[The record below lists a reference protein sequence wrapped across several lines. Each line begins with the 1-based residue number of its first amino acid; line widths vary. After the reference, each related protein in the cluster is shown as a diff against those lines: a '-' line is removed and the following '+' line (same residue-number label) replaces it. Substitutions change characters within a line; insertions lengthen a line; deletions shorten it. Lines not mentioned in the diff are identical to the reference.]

1 MSVTQSIPIEQAAAK
16 LVELV
21 GTLRPGE
28 EIVLTDH
35 DQPVAKIIPSSAA
48 TKRRRAGT
56 CEGMLIINQE
66 DDEHLDDFEEY
77 VR

>member
-1 MSVTQSIPIEQAAAK
+1 VTQSIPIEQAAAK

-35 DQPVAKIIPSSAA
+35 DQPMAKIISNSEV
-48 TKRRRAGT
+48 KGRRRAGT
-56 CEGMLIINQE
+56 CKGMLTINQE
-66 DDEHLDDFEEY
+66 DDEHLRDFEEY